1 MARWT
6 QEAYWIGARRSA
18 RMLKLPWATLLYRS
32 CKKTAGAA
40 DPEAARNGTYSC
52 AVWLS
57 LAEQCDYAAKD
68 GRSASNVRTETDE
81 KETRRFAP
89 RSVRK
94 LRGAEES
101 VLAPRTRLRL
111 YEARKIALAHG
122 GRLELDA
129 NRSSNDR
136 TVFSMRIRKRGEWRC
151 NRGLVF

>member
-1 MARWT
+1 M
-6 QEAYWIGARRSA
+6 
-18 RMLKLPWATLLYRS
+18 
-32 CKKTAGAA
+32 
-40 DPEAARNGTYSC
+40 
-52 AVWLS
+52 
-57 LAEQCDYAAKD
+57 
-68 GRSASNVRTETDE
+68 
-81 KETRRFAP
+81 
-89 RSVRK
+89 
-94 LRGAEES
+94 RGAEES